1 MDSQNINYKDKQ
13 RLNAFLTKTNSNKYD
28 IAVLNTKDLS
38 ELWVTTK
45 RQAGATQQEAY
56 QLLEDQLTQWGQKPF
71 WENIRPG
78 AAFTAN
84 YGAAALDTTVLAKLA
99 QDLQRGGSMFSKY
112 QIKSYSGQAVVVLQG
127 NPAFRKTL
135 TSSTY
140 LATNTKV
147 FSMVMGKVGAAKA
160 IAGGL
165 GISLFLSAGLRGMDM
180 FMRDQATWHYFVGS
194 VAADVVKAAVAG
206 VAGFL
211 AGALTA
217 TIGATATVGAF
228 AIGPLFAAVA
238 FGAFITFRLELRD
251 EETGFTKAIIL
262 SFKQAEENLQSR
274 VYALEREWSWYHR
287 NPEATVDFWMRV
299 VGARF

>member
-28 IAVLNTKDLS
+28 IAVLNTKDIS

-112 QIKSYSGQAVVVLQG
+112 QIKHYSGQAVVVLQG
-127 NPAFRKTL
+127 NPVFRKTL

-165 GISLFLSAGLRGMDM
+165 GISLFLSAGLRGVDM

-194 VAADVVKAAVAG
+194 VAADVVKASIAG
-206 VAGFL
+206 VAGFV
-211 AGALTA
+211 AGALA
-217 TIGATATVGAF
+217 AIIGAAATVGAF
-228 AIGPLFAAVA
+228 AVGPLFIA
-238 FGAFITFRLELRD
+238 ITVGVLLTLGLEKVDKL
-251 EETGFTKAIIL
+251 TGFTKALIL
-262 SFKQAEENLQSR
+262 SLKQAEENIESK
-274 VYALEREWSWYHR
+274 VYALEREWSWHHR
-287 NPEATVDFWMRV
+287 SPEAVTEFWMRI

>member
-84 YGAAALDTTVLAKLA
+84 YGTAALDTTVLAKLA

-112 QIKSYSGQAVVVLQG
+112 QIKHYSGKAVVVLQG

-165 GISLFLSAGLRGMDM
+165 GISLFLSAGFRGVDM

-194 VAADVVKAAVAG
+194 VATDVVKASIAG
-206 VAGFL
+206 VAGFV
-211 AGALTA
+211 AGAVAVSL
-217 TIGATATVGAF
+217 GAAATVGAF
-228 AIGPLFAAVA
+228 AIGPLFVAVA
-238 FGAFITFRLELRD
+238 IGAIFTFGLETVDRL
-251 EETGFTKAIIL
+251 TGFTKAIIL
-262 SFKQAEENLQSR
+262 SLKQAEENIESK
-274 VYALEREWSWYHR
+274 VFALEREWAWHHR
-287 NPEATVDFWMRV
+287 SPEAVTEFWMRI